1 MQILRL
7 QEITK
12 SFGGVKALQNVS
24 LSLQAGEVHALCGE
38 NGAGKSTLMN
48 ILAGALQ
55 PDSGQITIEGKEV
68 KISNPN
74 QAVSMGIAIVFQQLS
89 LFDHLTVAEN
99 IFANQ
104 LPTRGAFIDKELLK
118 NKTKELLQRLHISG
132 LSADMRVSG
141 LSAGQK
147 QLVEIAKAL
156 AKNPQW
162 LLLDEPTAS
171 LSEREAQTLFGLVR
185 QLKTE
190 EVGIIYI
197 SHRMAEIFSLADRI
211 TVLKDG
217 TCQGTWAGAEISPDA
232 LIRKMVG
239 RDILHTEH
247 QNFVKKEV
255 LLEIKNLTGNGFQ
268 AISFQLHRGEI
279 LGFAGLAGAGR
290 TEIAK
295 AIFGANP
302 IVSGEILVKNQAKVI
317 HHPADAVAVG
327 IGYVPE
333 ERKTMGLFLEM
344 PIQDNIVAARLT
356 EAKKGGLFDRSMLTA
371 IAQKFKEKL
380 RIYTPNITQRVGNL
394 SGGNQQKVV
403 LAKWLLTDPDVLIVD
418 EPTHGVDIGAK
429 FELYEMLRD
438 LARQGKG
445 ILLISDE
452 ITELIYLCD
461 RALVIKNGH
470 IAGEVTKEKM
480 TEEEL
485 ISLAY

>member
-1 MQILRL
+1 MQTLRL

-12 SFGGVKALQNVS
+12 SFGTVKALQNVS
-24 LSLQAGEVHALCGE
+24 LSLQAGEVLALCGE

-190 EVGIIYI
+190 GVGIIYI
-197 SHRMAEIFSLADRI
+197 SHRMAEIFTLADRI

-217 TCQGTWAGAEISPDA
+217 TYQGTWAGAEISPDA

-302 IVSGEILVKNQAKVI
+302 IVSGEIWVKNHEKI
-317 HHPADAVAVG
+317 IRHPADAIAVG

-333 ERKTMGLFLEM
+333 ERKTLGLFLDRS
-344 PIQDNIVAARLT
+344 IQDNIVAARLT
-356 EAKKGGLFDRSMLTA
+356 EATKGRLFDRSMLTA

-452 ITELIYLCD
+452 LTELIYLCD
-461 RALVIKNGH
+461 RALVIKNGR

>member
-1 MQILRL
+1 MQTLRL

-12 SFGGVKALQNVS
+12 SFGTVKALNNVS

-171 LSEREAQTLFGLVR
+171 LSERETQTLFGLVR

-190 EVGIIYI
+190 GVGIIYI
-197 SHRMAEIFSLADRI
+197 SHRMAEIFTLADRI

-217 TCQGTWAGAEISPDA
+217 TYQGTWAVAEISPDA

-268 AISFQLHRGEI
+268 DISFQLHRGEI

-302 IVSGEILVKNQAKVI
+302 IVSGEIWVKNQAKVI
-317 HHPADAVAVG
+317 RHPADAVAVG

-333 ERKTMGLFLEM
+333 ERKTLGLFLEM

-403 LAKWLLTDPDVLIVD
+403 LAKWLLTDPEVLIVD

-452 ITELIYLCD
+452 LTELIYLCD
-461 RALVIKNGH
+461 RALVIKNGR

>member
-1 MQILRL
+1 M
-7 QEITK
+7 
-12 SFGGVKALQNVS
+12 S
-24 LSLQAGEVHALCGE
+24 LSLEAGEVHALCGE

-48 ILAGALQ
+48 ILAGVLQ
-55 PDSGQITIEGKEV
+55 PDSGQITINGKEV
-68 KISNPN
+68 NISDPN
-74 QAVSMGIAIVFQQLS
+74 QAVSLGIAIVFQQLS
-89 LFDHLTVAEN
+89 LFDNLTVAEN

-104 LPTRGAFIDKELLK
+104 LPTRGAFVDKTLLNIKTNELLK
-118 NKTKELLQRLHISG
+118 CLSISDLMVDEQVCN
-132 LSADMRVSG
+132 LSV
-141 LSAGQK
+141 GQK

-156 AKNPQW
+156 AKKPRW

-171 LSEREAQTLFGLVR
+171 LSEREAQTLFDLVR
-185 QLKTE
+185 QLKKE
-190 EVGIIYI
+190 GVGIIYI
-197 SHRMAEIFSLADRI
+197 SHRMAEIFTLADRI

-217 TCQGTWAGAEISPDA
+217 TYQGTWTAKEILPEE

-239 RDILHTEH
+239 RDIQQAEH

-268 AISFQLHRGEI
+268 SISFQLHRGEI

-295 AIFGANP
+295 AIFGANQ
-302 IVSGEILVKNQAKVI
+302 VTSGEIWVKNHEKTI
-317 HHPADAVAVG
+317 HHPADAIAAG

-333 ERKTMGLFLEM
+333 ERKTLGLFLDM
-344 PIQDNIVAARLT
+344 SIQDNIVAARLS
-356 EAKKGGLFDRSMLTA
+356 EAKKGGLFDRSMLTG

-380 RIYTPNITQRVGNL
+380 RIYTPNVIQRVGNL

-403 LAKWLLTDPDVLIVD
+403 LAKWLLTNPDVLIVD

-429 FELYEMLRD
+429 FELYEMLRE

-445 ILLISDE
+445 VLIISDE
-452 ITELIYLCD
+452 LTELIYLCD
-461 RALVIKNGH
+461 RALVIKNGR

>member
-1 MQILRL
+1 
-7 QEITK
+7 
-12 SFGGVKALQNVS
+12 
-24 LSLQAGEVHALCGE
+24 
-38 NGAGKSTLMN
+38 
-48 ILAGALQ
+48 
-55 PDSGQITIEGKEV
+55 
-68 KISNPN
+68 
-74 QAVSMGIAIVFQQLS
+74 MGIAIVFQQLS

-171 LSEREAQTLFGLVR
+171 LSEREAQTLFGLVS

-190 EVGIIYI
+190 GVGIIYI
-197 SHRMAEIFSLADRI
+197 SHRMAEIFTLADRI

-217 TCQGTWAGAEISPDA
+217 TYQGTWAGAEISPDA

-302 IVSGEILVKNQAKVI
+302 IVSGEIWVKNQAKVI
-317 HHPADAVAVG
+317 RHPADAVAVG

-333 ERKTMGLFLEM
+333 ERKTLGLFLEM

-380 RIYTPNITQRVGNL
+380 RIYTPNTTQRVGNL

-403 LAKWLLTDPDVLIVD
+403 LAKWLLTDPEVLIVD

-452 ITELIYLCD
+452 LTELIYLCD
-461 RALVIKNGH
+461 RALVIKNGR